1 MQNVSIADW
10 STESFNL
17 ADSDAQIYFLG
28 VDGDEATKFSATEGT
43 QQPSSATMWKVDT
56 SKSVKEEDGLLRLYF
71 QRTTPS
77 VAEIGLGETTN
88 VGVKFI

>member
-17 ADSDAQIYFLG
+17 ADSDAIKYFLQ
-28 VDGDEATKFSATEGT
+28 VDGEATKFSAAEGA
-43 QQPSSATMWKVDT
+43 QQPSSAKMWKVDT